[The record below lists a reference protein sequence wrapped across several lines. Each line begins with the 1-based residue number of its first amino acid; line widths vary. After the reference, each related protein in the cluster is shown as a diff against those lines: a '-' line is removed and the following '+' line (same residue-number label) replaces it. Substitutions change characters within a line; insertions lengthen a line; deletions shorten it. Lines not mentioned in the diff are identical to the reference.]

1 MSENVAVRMY
11 AFLHEGV
18 KIGWGRGIAGV
29 LFITDKR
36 LAFVK
41 LVPNKGLKKLFADQ
55 YMECPENLD
64 DALKNE
70 GSFEVPINQI
80 TEAVPD
86 TVLKTPYMRI
96 RYDSGSGEKVFSF
109 ILSVTWTGGGISPGA
124 ISYYRILAMF
134 VEQAKNGTLVTNLP
148 ITDKNIRTREALSVI
163 KNLKMSHAN
172 LAKQRS

>member
-1 MSENVAVRMY
+1 MSENVAVKMG
-11 AFLHEGV
+11 AILHENV
-18 KIGWGRGIAGV
+18 KIGWGRGLAGV

-41 LVPNKGLKKLFADQ
+41 LIPNKGLKKFFADQ
-55 YMECPENLD
+55 YKECPENLD

-80 TEAVPD
+80 TEAAPD

-96 RYDSGSGEKVFSF
+96 RYNSDSGEKVFSF

-124 ISYYRILAMF
+124 ISYYKILAM
-134 VEQAKNGTLVTNLP
+134 VWN
-148 ITDKNIRTREALSVI
+148 
-163 KNLKMSHAN
+163 
-172 LAKQRS
+172 KQKKEYWSPNCR